1 MSKDNFL
8 KNSLI
13 LSLSNS
19 TMGILRFIFS
29 VILSKDLG
37 PEGMGLYS
45 LIMPIF
51 DLFCCLVCGGL
62 IAAISKEGAVYFD
75 KRDYKNLNNSI
86 KATMFFDLFWS
97 IFIAIAVFI
106 MAPFISNYIIK
117 DPRAL
122 YSIEVLCPALIFIAL
137 SSIIKGYFYGI
148 SHVTVPAII
157 DIVEKAIRICVV
169 VGLIGFIHS
178 KNITNTVTLVY
189 IALSIG
195 EFTSFILLYIYYRV
209 YRRKFSS
216 GPTTGE
222 RKSQLLFNILIVSI
236 PLCLN
241 GFLSTALSA
250 ISTLIIPIRLV
261 VSGFSHSEALSMIGK
276 FTGMAFNISLFPIMI
291 VTSMSIVLVPDI
303 SQSLSKKDY
312 YGLQSRIESVL
323 RFSILV
329 GVATLIVCLCI
340 PKELG
345 MLFFHRSDL
354 GDYIR
359 FSAISAPFVY
369 ASVTTFS
376 ILSGLGKQKAIL
388 RISILTSLEELI
400 LLYILAG
407 IPRINIYSYGISLTI
422 TCITTLIMNL
432 IEIKEACYISIDFSK
447 LSIDVLVSILTYLT
461 ISILK
466 TSLSLQNQNFKNI
479 FILIFTFVLFFSLNY
494 ISNKKIN

>member
-19 TMGILRFIFS
+19 TMGILRFVFS
-29 VILSKDLG
+29 IILSKDLG
-37 PEGMGLYS
+37 PEGMGLFS

-75 KRDYKNLNNSI
+75 KRDYKSLNNSI
-86 KATMFFDLFWS
+86 KATMFFDFAWS
-97 IFIAIAVFI
+97 LFIAIAVFI
-106 MAPFISNYIIK
+106 LAPFISNYIIK
-117 DPRAL
+117 DSRAL
-122 YSIEVLCPALIFIAL
+122 YSIQVICPALVFIAL

-157 DIVEKAIRICVV
+157 DIVEKAIRISVV

-195 EFTSFILLYIYYRV
+195 EFTSFILLYIYYRI
-209 YRRKFSS
+209 YKRRYSS
-216 GPTTGE
+216 GPINIE

-241 GFLSTALSA
+241 GFLSTGLSA
-250 ISTLIIPIRLV
+250 ISTLIMPLRLV
-261 VSGFSHSEALSMIGK
+261 VSGFSHSEALSMIGR
-276 FTGMAFNISLFPIMI
+276 FTGMSLSITLFPIMI
-291 VTSMSIVLVPDI
+291 VTSMSMVLVPDI

-312 YGLQSRIESVL
+312 FGLQSRIESVL
-323 RFSILV
+323 RFSVLV
-329 GVATLIVCLCI
+329 GVATLIVCFCI

-345 MLFFHRSDL
+345 MLFFNRSDL
-354 GDYIR
+354 GEYIK

-388 RISILTSLEELI
+388 RVSILTSIEELI
-400 LLYILAG
+400 LLYILAAV
-407 IPRINIYSYGISLTI
+407 PSINIYSFGISLTI
-422 TCITTLIMNL
+422 TCITTLVMNL
-432 IEIKEACYISIDFSK
+432 MEIRKCCYITLSFSK
-447 LSIDVLVSILTYLT
+447 LTIDILISILTFLI

-466 TSLSLQNQNFKNI
+466 NSLTLQNNNLENI
-479 FILIFTFVLFFSLNY
+479 IILIFNFTLFFSIAY
-494 ISNKKIN
+494 FFNKKIS

>member
-75 KRDYKNLNNSI
+75 KGDYKNLNNSI

-97 IFIAIAVFI
+97 IFIAIAVFL

-117 DPRAL
+117 DSRSL
-122 YSIEVLCPALIFIAL
+122 YSIQVLCPALVFIAL

-157 DIVEKAIRICVV
+157 DIVEKAIRISVV
-169 VGLIGFIHS
+169 VGLIGLIHS

-195 EFTSFILLYIYYRV
+195 EFTSFILLYIYYRI
-209 YRRKFSS
+209 YRRKYYTSS
-216 GPTTGE
+216 FQGE
-222 RKSQLLFNILIVSI
+222 RKSQLLFNILVVSI

-241 GFLSTALSA
+241 GFLSTALAA
-250 ISTLIIPIRLV
+250 ISTLIIPLRLV
-261 VSGFSHSEALSMIGK
+261 VSGFSHTEALSMIGR
-276 FTGMAFNISLFPIMI
+276 FTGMSLSITLFPIMI
-291 VTSMSIVLVPDI
+291 VTSVSVVLVPDI
-303 SQSLSKKDY
+303 SQSLSKKDFF
-312 YGLQSRIESVL
+312 GLQSRIEGVL
-323 RFSILV
+323 RFSLLV
-329 GVATLIVCLCI
+329 GIATLIVCLCI

-345 MLFFHRSDL
+345 MLFFNRSDL
-354 GDYIR
+354 GDYIK

-388 RISILTSLEELI
+388 RISILTSIEELI
-400 LLYILAG
+400 LLYILAA
-407 IPRINIYSYGISLTI
+407 IPSINIYSYGISLTI
-422 TCITTLIMNL
+422 TCITTLILNL
-432 IEIKEACYISIDFSK
+432 IEIKGTCYITIPYSK
-447 LSIDVLVSILTYLT
+447 LSIDILISILTYLI
-461 ISILK
+461 ISILNNVL
-466 TSLSLQNQNFKNI
+466 TLPTQNLKNI
-479 FILIFTFVLFFSLNY
+479 FILIFSFALFFSLTY
-494 ISNKKIN
+494 FSNKKIN

>member
-1 MSKDNFL
+1 MSKDTFL

-13 LSLSNS
+13 LSLSTS
-19 TMGILRFIFS
+19 TMGILRFVFS
-29 VILSKDLG
+29 IILSKDLG
-37 PEGMGLYS
+37 PEGMGLFS

-51 DLFCCLVCGGL
+51 DMFCCLVCGGL

-75 KRDYKNLNNSI
+75 KRDYKSLNNSI
-86 KATMFFDLFWS
+86 KATMSFDFLWS

-106 MAPFISNYIIK
+106 LAPFISNYIIK

-122 YSIEVLCPALIFIAL
+122 YPIQVICPALVFIAL
-137 SSIIKGYFYGI
+137 SSIIKGYFYAI

-157 DIVEKAIRICVV
+157 DIVEKAIRISVV

-189 IALSIG
+189 ISISIG
-195 EFTSFILLYIYYRV
+195 EFASFILLYIYYRI
-209 YRRKFSS
+209 YKIKYSS
-216 GPTTGE
+216 GPAYTE
-222 RKSQLLFNILIVSI
+222 RKPQLLFNILIVSI

-250 ISTLIIPIRLV
+250 ISTLMIPIRLV
-261 VSGFSHSEALSMIGK
+261 VSGFSHSEALSMIGR
-276 FTGMAFNISLFPIMI
+276 FTGMALSITLFPIMI
-291 VTSMSIVLVPDI
+291 VASMSIVLVPDI

-312 YGLQSRIESVL
+312 FGLQNRIEGVL
-323 RFSILV
+323 RFSVLV

-345 MLFFHRSDL
+345 MLFFNRSDL
-354 GDYIR
+354 GDYIK

-388 RISILTSLEELI
+388 QVSILTSLEELI

-407 IPRINIYSYGISLTI
+407 IPSINIYSFGISLTI
-422 TCITTLIMNL
+422 TCITTVILNL
-432 IEIKEACYISIDFSK
+432 IVIKEACYISIPFSK
-447 LSIDVLVSILTYLT
+447 ISIDVLISILTYLI
-461 ISILK
+461 ISILNNCL
-466 TSLSLQNQNFKNI
+466 TLQNQNLKNI
-479 FILIFTFVLFFSLNY
+479 FLLIFAFTLFFSLSY
-494 ISNKKIN
+494 FSDKKIT